1 MIPSI
6 LVMLGIVSFW
16 YLGNKTSIKKIR
28 SIDDYVAVATLAK
41 QITGLHPISS
51 LGREHHKCCFESGG
65 QPDQCNAMKLFIHG
79 VSFLVAFPLSL

>member
-1 MIPSI
+1 
-6 LVMLGIVSFW
+6 MLGIVSFW

-51 LGREHHKCCFESGG
+51 LGREHHKCWIYKVAS
-65 QPDQCNAMKLFIHG
+65 NLVVSRISAMQ
-79 VSFLVAFPLSL
+79 